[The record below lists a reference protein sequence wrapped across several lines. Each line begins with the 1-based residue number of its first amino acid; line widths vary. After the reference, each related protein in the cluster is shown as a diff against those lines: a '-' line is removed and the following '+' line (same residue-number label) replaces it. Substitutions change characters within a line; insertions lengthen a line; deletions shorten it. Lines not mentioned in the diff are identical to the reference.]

1 MDKKFEGLNL
11 HQKLEIIIQE
21 MVDRDLSLKDSI
33 REFEKIYVETTA
45 RKYKGNKTK
54 TAKALGIHRNTLHN
68 RSKTL
73 KTKRK
78 RNN

>member
-1 MDKKFEGLNL
+1 MDKKFEALNL
-11 HQKLEIIIQE
+11 HQKLEMIIQE

-33 REFEKIYVETTA
+33 REFEKIYVETVSH
-45 RKYKGNKTK
+45 KYKGNKTK
-54 TAKALGIHRNTLHN
+54 AAKALGIHRNTLHN

-73 KTKRK
+73 KTKKK